1 MAADEMKAAL
11 NVEKFDAIIIASG
24 NDFADAL
31 AGSYLATVKNAPILL
46 SYGGTSQKYAYLDTD
61 NIDYV
66 KANLAEGGTV
76 YILGG
81 DKAVPASV
89 DAALQAAGCT
99 NIKRLAGENRFET
112 NLLILKEAG
121 VTGGEL
127 IVCTGTNFAD
137 ALSASAVDVPILM
150 VYNDLYESQKEF
162 LDGMNARKFYIIGGE
177 KAVNFD
183 I

>member
-1 MAADEMKAAL
+1 MKKILALCLCLMLLVGMMPIQAMAADDTSSSETVTEQGIKNPDVIRLAGATRWATAIKVADEMKAAL

-76 YILGG
+76 
-81 DKAVPASV
+81 
-89 DAALQAAGCT
+89 
-99 NIKRLAGENRFET
+99 
-112 NLLILKEAG
+112 
-121 VTGGEL
+121 
-127 IVCTGTNFAD
+127 
-137 ALSASAVDVPILM
+137 
-150 VYNDLYESQKEF
+150 
-162 LDGMNARKFYIIGGE
+162 
-177 KAVNFD
+177 
-183 I
+183 